1 MQSSKTPPSILCT
14 ACVAVAPPLLA
25 IAVGVALW
33 ALVPPRPLAALLKEG
48 GVVETLTEVLFVLVA
63 AAVWYLWP
71 AMRGGWRS
79 RLALSVCFVAF
90 AAREMDLHIAFTGT
104 SVLKVSFY
112 LRDAPWHQKVVAL
125 GVVSTV
131 ALAMIHLAR
140 TYARPYRQAVRDR
153 VPVAVTVT
161 VFGVAM
167 AVAKVLDRSVNVLA
181 GDFGV
186 EVTAAT
192 AALVSSLEETL
203 EVSLPILAGL
213 ALLQARTQER
223 EQGMPVRRLRGRR

>member
-1 MQSSKTPPSILCT
+1 
-14 ACVAVAPPLLA
+14 
-25 IAVGVALW
+25 
-33 ALVPPRPLAALLKEG
+33 
-48 GVVETLTEVLFVLVA
+48 
-63 AAVWYLWP
+63 
-71 AMRGGWRS
+71 
-79 RLALSVCFVAF
+79 
-90 AAREMDLHIAFTGT
+90 MDLHIAFTGT

-161 VFGVAM
+161 VFGAAM

>member
-1 MQSSKTPPSILCT
+1 
-14 ACVAVAPPLLA
+14 
-25 IAVGVALW
+25 
-33 ALVPPRPLAALLKEG
+33 
-48 GVVETLTEVLFVLVA
+48 
-63 AAVWYLWP
+63 
-71 AMRGGWRS
+71 
-79 RLALSVCFVAF
+79 
-90 AAREMDLHIAFTGT
+90 
-104 SVLKVSFY
+104 
-112 LRDAPWHQKVVAL
+112 
-125 GVVSTV
+125 
-131 ALAMIHLAR
+131 
-140 TYARPYRQAVRDR
+140 
-153 VPVAVTVT
+153 VAVTVT
-161 VFGVAM
+161 VFGAAM